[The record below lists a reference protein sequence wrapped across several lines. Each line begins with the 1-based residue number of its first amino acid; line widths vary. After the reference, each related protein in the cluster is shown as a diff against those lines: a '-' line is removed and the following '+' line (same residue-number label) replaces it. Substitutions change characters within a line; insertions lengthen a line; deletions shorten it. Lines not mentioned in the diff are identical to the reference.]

1 VWYTK
6 KQEGDGD
13 SHVLGSESYNSISVS
28 VVHKKNK
35 KEMEIVMYWEAR
47 ITRSLRTYKMLG

>member
-1 VWYTK
+1 MYWEASPITVFLVVWYT
-6 KQEGDGD
+6 
-13 SHVLGSESYNSISVS
+13 
-28 VVHKKNK
+28 KKNK